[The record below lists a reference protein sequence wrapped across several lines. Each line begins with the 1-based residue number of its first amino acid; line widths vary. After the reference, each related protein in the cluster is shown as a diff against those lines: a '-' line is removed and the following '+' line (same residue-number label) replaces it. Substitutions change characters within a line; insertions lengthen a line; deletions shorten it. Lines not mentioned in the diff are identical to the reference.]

1 MPHQVSSEIRSCID
15 NCLECHTKCTETI
28 NHCLKK
34 GNEHSDPKHI
44 NILLDCAQICQ
55 TSADFMLRTS
65 NLHPKTCD
73 VCAQACKNCAEDCEK
88 IGKDDDLMKECAK
101 ICWECAESCKK
112 MAKH

>member
-1 MPHQVSSEIRSCID
+1 MPHQISSEIRNCID
-15 NCLECHTKCTETI
+15 NCLKCHSICMETV

-34 GNEHSDPKHI
+34 ENEHSDSKHI

-65 NLHPKTCD
+65 SLHSKTCG
-73 VCAQACKNCAEDCEK
+73 VCALACDNCAQDCAK

-101 ICWECAESCKK
+101 ICRDCAESCKT
-112 MAKH
+112 MAAH